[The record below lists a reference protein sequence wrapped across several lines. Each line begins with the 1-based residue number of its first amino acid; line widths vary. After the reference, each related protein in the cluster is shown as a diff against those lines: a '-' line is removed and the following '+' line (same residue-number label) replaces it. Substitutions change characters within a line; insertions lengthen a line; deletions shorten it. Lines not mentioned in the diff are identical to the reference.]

1 MQTHTLLHFFL
12 RDLEKLAAEIEV
24 FPSGK
29 SLWLIAGDV
38 KNPGGTLALHLAGNL
53 QHFIG
58 AVLGGTG
65 YVRDRDL
72 EFSARGV
79 AKSEILAQVKTARA
93 VVEKVL
99 GKMKDEQLEAIYP
112 ANHFGENR
120 SNLFVLL
127 TLLTHLNYHLG
138 QVNYLRR
145 LII

>member
-1 MQTHTLLHFFL
+1 MQTQTFLHYFL
-12 RDLEKLAAEIEV
+12 RDLDKLAAEIEA
-24 FPSGK
+24 FPSEV
-29 SLWLIAGDV
+29 SLWQIAGDV

-65 YVRDRDL
+65 YVRDRDW

-93 VVEKVL
+93 VVENVL
-99 GKMKDEQLEAIYP
+99 GKMSDAALEAVSP
-112 ANHFGENR
+112 VNHFGENR

-145 LII
+145 LIV